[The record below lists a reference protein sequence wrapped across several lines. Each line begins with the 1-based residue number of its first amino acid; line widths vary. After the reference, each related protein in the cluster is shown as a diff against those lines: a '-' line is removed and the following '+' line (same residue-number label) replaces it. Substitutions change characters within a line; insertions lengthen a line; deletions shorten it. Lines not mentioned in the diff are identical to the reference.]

1 VRRALA
7 RTRGAKAALRRFREA
22 TGINGDSATRVLPYH
37 DEVRGNPIDTM
48 HGGAVS
54 GLRII
59 SGLTGQGDRI
69 EPLLDRL
76 ALDTA
81 VAGREAGA
89 ADPAAPAAAPPPA
102 APPLASK
109 KRAGAGSKKRKEP
122 ASAAGKKAAAKRR
135 QQALTSS
142 MLWEYTSIIAHRDDE
157 HGERE
162 LYHVRWPGEVETW
175 EPAVKFTAD
184 VERCEG
190 PINTV
195 TMYELGLVREVPGI
209 RELHARFL
217 RNRPLREEQS
227 VVTASVGRSRAIRL
241 PDPVLAQMDVALN
254 RLPYNPETIPWRA
267 RHPMTHPS
275 RLKMHDVHNL
285 TTSTTLEFQ
294 LRGQWEGE
302 DTGRILTRWL
312 RANTDVY
319 APVVTQRTINNTEAE
334 LFEAASEVEVVM
346 PQTDQSIL
354 FGHSICHFPDQ
365 QRYLGPASTHDMW
378 GFEGC
383 ILTRMHANHTHRP
396 VRVPPQHARARNHAP
411 HKICARAASTAGSA
425 DSYIRDPTPRPTL
438 QTWYGSTQGEGRRGP
453 NKRKRARGRV
463 KRSIAVIASCQS
475 RPCLWSNL
483 SCSLAHCASC

>member
-1 VRRALA
+1 MCVCVCRSLASALSLSLSSGFYLTSIIRHSQIWDSNRRRLARANPYRFDCSFWSAPEPLGPPRLRTNAEVREHNEAAGRLVRRVLA
-7 RTRGAKAALRRFREA
+7 RTRGAKAALRRFRET

-37 DEVRGNPIDTM
+37 DEVRGNPIDSM

-81 VAGREAGA
+81 VAERERDAGA
-89 ADPAAPAAAPPPA
+89 ADLAAPAAAPPPA
-102 APPLASK
+102 APPV
-109 KRAGAGSKKRKEP
+109 SKKRKGP
-122 ASAAGKKAAAKRR
+122 STAANKAAAKRKK
-135 QQALTSS
+135 QARTSA
-142 MLWEYTSIIAHRDDE
+142 MLWEYTHVIGHRDDA

-162 LYHVRWPGEVETW
+162 FYHVRWPGNGETW

-190 PINTV
+190 AVNTV
-195 TMYELGLVREVPGI
+195 IMYELGLARDVPGM
-209 RELHARFL
+209 RALHERL
-217 RNRPLREEQS
+217 LLNRPLREEQS
-227 VVTASVGRSRAIRL
+227 IVAASVTRSRAIRL
-241 PDPVLAQMDVALN
+241 PDPVLVQMDVALN

-285 TTSTTLEFQ
+285 TTSSSLEFQ

-302 DTGRILTRWL
+302 DTCRILTRWL
-312 RANTDVY
+312 RAHTDVY
-319 APVVTQRTINNTEAE
+319 APVITQHSINKTEAE

-346 PQTDQSIL
+346 PRTDQSIL

-365 QRYLGPASTHDMW
+365 QRHLGPASTHDMW
-378 GFEGC
+378 GFEG
-383 ILTRMHANHTHRP
+383 
-396 VRVPPQHARARNHAP
+396 
-411 HKICARAASTAGSA
+411 
-425 DSYIRDPTPRPTL
+425 
-438 QTWYGSTQGEGRRGP
+438 
-453 NKRKRARGRV
+453 
-463 KRSIAVIASCQS
+463 
-475 RPCLWSNL
+475 
-483 SCSLAHCASC
+483 